1 MSLLVTITD
10 GEISLVSDDSFTEL
24 TVSYDKK
31 LETKYN
37 VSGLNTSSYTIS
49 KEDLGLSSLN
59 NKYFKVE
66 TDFDEVG
73 AYNIEIEN
81 EQEVVFY
88 SAANLKQDLD
98 DLNFYSGLLENL
110 NSNYKFLEANQVF
123 SNYMNFLEKDLN
135 ANNFLKYIGRQN

>member
-10 GEISLVSDDSFTEL
+10 DEISLVSDNSFTEL
-24 TVSYDKK
+24 TVSYNKK

-37 VSGLNTSSYTIS
+37 VSGLNTFSYTIS

-81 EQEVVFY
+81 EQEVIFY

-135 ANNFLKYIGRQN
+135 ANNFLKYIGKQN